1 MSPEPRS
8 VSEESPKESPK
19 ESLGSLTGCLVD
31 GDPEQ
36 RKRQRRVK
44 RRALA
49 LSIFLQ
55 SAVLAVLILVPIF
68 SKAERISLNIVTPI
82 VPYGHPPNHPRGNTR
97 NTTSRPPIVDKG
109 FTFHPPTTNV
119 NQQQAEE
126 PDPREP
132 LIGDGSNGN
141 QTNDSPG
148 CSWCV
153 NTGDKTNGPPPPQP
167 VIETPP
173 KPAVIRMTTID
184 PAMLKHR
191 VEPVYPKLAQQIHKE
206 GRVELRAIIG
216 TDGTIR
222 SLQIVSG
229 DPLFYISAREA
240 VEQWLYKPT
249 VLNGQAVEIDT
260 FITVVYVMQH

>member
-8 VSEESPKESPK
+8 VSEESPKEN
-19 ESLGSLTGCLVD
+19 LGSLSGCLVD
-31 GDPEQ
+31 GDAEQ
-36 RKRQRRVK
+36 LTRQRRVK

-49 LSIFLQ
+49 ISIFLQ
-55 SAVLAVLILVPIF
+55 SAVLAVLILVPLF
-68 SKAERISLNIVTPI
+68 TKAERISLNIVTPT
-82 VPYGHPPNHPRGNTR
+82 VPYGHRSNPHRGNPRT
-97 NTTSRPPIVDKG
+97 TTSRPVRDRG
-109 FTFHPPTTNV
+109 FTFHPPTNNV
-119 NQQQAEE
+119 NSHPIVDSDPGAPLVEYDPSDRNVG
-126 PDPREP
+126 PDC
-132 LIGDGSNGN
+132 
-141 QTNDSPG
+141 PG
-148 CSWCV
+148 CV
-153 NTGDKTNGPPPPQP
+153 DIGGRETGPRPPQP
-167 VIETPP
+167 VIEAPSR
-173 KPAVIRMTTID
+173 PAVIRMTTID
-184 PAMLKHR
+184 PAMLRHR

-249 VLNGQAVEIDT
+249 VLNGKPVEIDT